1 MKKMSKDLS
10 KIASENHCEIE
21 NFLTFTKS
29 LKRQANVQKG
39 ATQIV
44 TQIDTDDT
52 DGCEKVCQKY
62 GNEKFLTQKIG
73 PSVSICVILGFAN
86 PLFMGVSRLEKSICV
101 KCVNLCRAQSPL

>member
-21 NFLTFTKS
+21 NFLTFTKAT
-29 LKRQANVQKG
+29 KCQANVQKG

-52 DGCEKVCQKY
+52 DGCQKVCQKY
-62 GNEKFLTQKIG
+62 GNENFLTQKIG
-73 PSVSICVILGFAN
+73 PSVSICVILGFAK
-86 PLFMGVSRLEKSICV
+86 PLFMGVSRHEKFICV